1 MSKYEVTVTIELE
14 LDDLDEVGVNVSDVA
29 GAAEKEEA
37 QLDEAFER
45 ADVIMQRAWDTDQGR
60 HHVKKWH
67 FSLHEGAVTR
77 IDPIAGDPISVVD

>member
-1 MSKYEVTVTIELE
+1 MSRYEVTVTIELE
-14 LDDLDEVGVNVSDVA
+14 LDDDPNVSDES
-29 GAAEKEEA
+29 AEDA
-37 QLDEAFER
+37 QFDEAFER

-77 IDPIAGDPISVVD
+77 VDPVAGDPISVVD